1 MIRTIVIIGHVEK
14 NINTVLS
21 RSPPKARGDDTL
33 GGGRGKIKI
42 VLIRSPPKARGDV
55 YVKECQEK
63 NSIPV
68 TIVNTPF

>member
-1 MIRTIVIIGHVEK
+1 MVSFPNGLIGNLLFYVLVVIHHTNSKER
-14 NINTVLS
+14 
-21 RSPPKARGDDTL
+21 RSPIEAF
-33 GGGRGKIKI
+33 
-42 VLIRSPPKARGDV
+42 GDV